1 MEKGLCAHHTD
12 RCMKYLAVIFCLL
25 ISFPVLARTVTYV
38 VGGDTVTLDYT
49 EKVRLIGVDTPEY
62 HKSLK
67 MYRDSKSRRC
77 DVKEIKAIGERV
89 LDFTASLLYG
99 KEVEIKYDE
108 QRKDRYGRTLGY
120 LYLKDGTFV
129 NLEIVKQGYGTA
141 YTRFPFKYKD
151 KFVSAEKK
159 AMAAKLYLK

>member
-1 MEKGLCAHHTD
+1 
-12 RCMKYLAVIFCLL
+12 MKYLLLIFCLL
-25 ISFPVLARTVTYV
+25 ITFPVLARTVTYV
-38 VGGDTVTLDYT
+38 VDGDTVTLDYT

-67 MYRDSKSRRC
+67 MYRDSKSRSC
-77 DVKEIKAIGERV
+77 EVKEIKVLGEKA
-89 LDFTASLLYG
+89 LDFTVSLLYD
-99 KEVEIKYDE
+99 KEVDIKYDE

-129 NLEIVKQGYGTA
+129 NLEIVKQGYGIA
-141 YTRFPFKYKD
+141 YTKFPFKYKD

-159 AMAAKLYLK
+159 AKAAKLGLWADPKCFK